1 MPKTFR
7 KLEICPQCGLPV
19 PECDALA
26 IARGVALRYLR
37 EYEGYGED
45 HAEAAVERLLPRN
58 GTDCPHNE
66 NTARMLS

>member
-7 KLEICPQCGLPV
+7 KLETCRQCGLPV

-26 IARGVALRYLR
+26 VARGVALRYLR

-45 HAEAAVERLLPRN
+45 HACQSAFKVDPLIGA
-58 GTDCPHNE
+58 
-66 NTARMLS
+66 